1 MVDVSPPAVYD
12 AAFYQSLDDGTRR
25 SADNVVPLL
34 IELFR
39 PESVVDVG
47 CGTGLWL
54 STFYRRDVTE
64 VLGIDGPWVSSEQR
78 EIPEAAFLEHDLNQ
92 PIHMDRNFD
101 LALCLEVAEHLPERS
116 ARPLVESLT
125 RLAPIVV
132 FSAAIPSQG
141 GEGHCNEQWPSFWSE
156 LFAAYGFSP
165 LVDLRQRIWT
175 NEAVDI
181 WYRQN
186 MVCYGIDD
194 KRESLDGTALAHA
207 RKPCEPFDVVHPRL
221 FLRFA
226 RELERMARELE
237 RLEGRILHLVEERN
251 LAQSELAA
259 IKRSR
264 AWPFYRALRRGFAAA
279 RRLLK
284 LFRLA

>member
-1 MVDVSPPAVYD
+1 MDPGFPASNERYPKPP
-12 AAFYQSLDDGTRR
+12 F
-25 SADNVVPLL
+25 
-34 IELFR
+34 
-39 PESVVDVG
+39 
-47 CGTGLWL
+47 
-54 STFYRRDVTE
+54 
-64 VLGIDGPWVSSEQR
+64 
-78 EIPEAAFLEHDLNQ
+78 FLEHDLNQ

-101 LALCLEVAEHLPERS
+101 LALCREVAEHLPERS

-141 GEGHCNEQWPSFWSE
+141 GEGHCNEQWPSFRSE

-194 KRESLDGTALAHA
+194 KRDSLDGTALAHA
-207 RKPCEPFDVVHPRL
+207 RKPCEPFDPD
-221 FLRFA
+221 
-226 RELERMARELE
+226 
-237 RLEGRILHLVEERN
+237 G
-251 LAQSELAA
+251 
-259 IKRSR
+259 
-264 AWPFYRALRRGFAAA
+264 
-279 RRLLK
+279 
-284 LFRLA
+284 